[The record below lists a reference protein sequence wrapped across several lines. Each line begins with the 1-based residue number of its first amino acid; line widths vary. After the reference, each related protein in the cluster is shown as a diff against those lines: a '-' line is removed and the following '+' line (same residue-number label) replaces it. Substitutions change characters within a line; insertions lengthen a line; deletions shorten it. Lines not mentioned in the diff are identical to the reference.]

1 MKSLRSS
8 SPQSNC
14 VTTSSAPSRRSW
26 VFSKSIG
33 SEGAI
38 DTFLAHEFIVT
49 HDSCHA
55 LLRKRLG
62 MQHTHLKLP
71 CFLPKENGR
80 FFYWFCH
87 VPPRFRSRV
96 QRPLLKTR
104 VSYQKP
110 TAKVKRTRR
119 TPKIPN
125 HGKGSIWPVR
135 RVEGKSHAEA
145 QRRGVWDL
153 KANIPLSPIAKQGKI
168 RSGMEVGTPFPVAFQ
183 ATRWNRRIR
192 IAPTATRG
200 TDARPS
206 TSIATK
212 RSFAHISCEGLRQP
226 SESRERTPVSNTCHS
241 V

>member
-14 VTTSSAPSRRSW
+14 VTTSSAPSRRNW

-38 DTFLAHEFIVT
+38 DAFLAHEFIVT

-96 QRPLLKTR
+96 QRPLQKTR
-104 VSYQKP
+104 VSYQKSAP
-110 TAKVKRTRR
+110 KVKRTRELALPPR
-119 TPKIPN
+119 ASPATPASGGTTRY
-125 HGKGSIWPVR
+125 GK
-135 RVEGKSHAEA
+135 AEPRNSV
-145 QRRGVWDL
+145 Q
-153 KANIPLSPIAKQGKI
+153 KI
-168 RSGMEVGTPFPVAFQ
+168 RLLRSDL
-183 ATRWNRRIR
+183 N
-192 IAPTATRG
+192 
-200 TDARPS
+200 
-206 TSIATK
+206 SII
-212 RSFAHISCEGLRQP
+212 F
-226 SESRERTPVSNTCHS
+226 
-241 V
+241 

>member
-38 DTFLAHEFIVT
+38 DAFLAHEFIVT

-96 QRPLLKTR
+96 QHPLQKTR
-104 VSYQKP
+104 VSYQKSAP
-110 TAKVKRTRR
+110 KVKRSRELTPPSRPAFLRQRGHQAALHATSIPRHTSRGKEPTGANSEPTGSDLIATVVFPCHSGPSDLTLFTTHVLNFVSIGWPAVPREVKGRTAKVSVLPEGNSDLGISSVV
-119 TPKIPN
+119 TPPFGSWPIPML
-125 HGKGSIWPVR
+125 HP
-135 RVEGKSHAEA
+135 AA
-145 QRRGVWDL
+145 
-153 KANIPLSPIAKQGKI
+153 
-168 RSGMEVGTPFPVAFQ
+168 
-183 ATRWNRRIR
+183 
-192 IAPTATRG
+192 
-200 TDARPS
+200 
-206 TSIATK
+206 
-212 RSFAHISCEGLRQP
+212 
-226 SESRERTPVSNTCHS
+226 
-241 V
+241 